1 MILKYWEND
10 LRIGYSNSI
19 QTKQKFYYQKLKIC
33 TVEMNL
39 QTMEWGARW
48 YGSYI
53 PSFTKSILR

>member
-1 MILKYWEND
+1 MEYKDWLLQLNPVLLPKVED
-10 LRIGYSNSI
+10 LY
-19 QTKQKFYYQKLKIC
+19 

-53 PSFTKSILR
+53 PSFTQSILR